1 MNHREHQKHRA
12 RNGDKAHA
20 DSQGLTAGHTVFTRT
35 AGNPTPG
42 GLGDLGRWILCVLGV
57 LCAASFPSLP
67 VRGFSAVGSLP
78 AQAPPPAAS
87 SGSVQGLVASA
98 GTVEPLARVVVELRG
113 EDDRMPAPVSTITEA
128 DGRFAF
134 RTVRGGRYRLLATRP
149 GYVSRPISITVA
161 GGRTE
166 EVAVTMTATGA
177 IAGRVSGQSGEPL
190 GNVEVAALKSSYV
203 NGQRILTAAQSVR
216 TNDRGEYRLFWLAPG
231 RYLVRATHPQAASGL
246 MTMFGQGRMGGGPM
260 IFGGGVGPNGFF
272 GIRSTGDPGLFDAI
286 APGTDT
292 LSDQYVPI
300 YFPGTHDDQAASVI
314 DLRAGA
320 ELGAIDVPVI
330 PVRERHVRGVVI
342 NGATGQVAQY
352 AGLSEVHAGSL
363 PGGLGGG
370 PGGGLSNGGQNPID
384 PDGSFDVALLPGRHT
399 LMGTAGT
406 GAGFVTLAVGDAD
419 QEGVRIV
426 AMPAFNVTGRIV
438 TDAPVENADLTNV
451 RVSLWRELPVP
462 TPSSSYSL
470 PRADGTFVVA
480 ATPGSYRMNLAPFLN
495 LAPELARFVAVPKG
509 FENAYVKSMRLG
521 EVDVLNGGVH
531 LEGPTTSV
539 LEIVLG
545 MNPGSIDGTVLTA
558 AQSAAAGATVALLP
572 DLRGRFDLVR
582 TATTDASGHF
592 RIDRVAPGGYKL
604 FAWNEAGEGDWLDP
618 DVMRASEGRGTP
630 LRVVD
635 GTTARVRLV
644 SIAP

>member
-1 MNHREHQKHRA
+1 
-12 RNGDKAHA
+12 
-20 DSQGLTAGHTVFTRT
+20 
-35 AGNPTPG
+35 
-42 GLGDLGRWILCVLGV
+42 
-57 LCAASFPSLP
+57 
-67 VRGFSAVGSLP
+67 
-78 AQAPPPAAS
+78 
-87 SGSVQGLVASA
+87 
-98 GTVEPLARVVVELRG
+98 VVELRS
-113 EDDRMPAPVSTITEA
+113 EDDQMPAPLSTTTEA

-134 RTVRGGRYRLLATRP
+134 RTVHEGRYRLLATRP
-149 GYVSRPISITVA
+149 GYLSRPMSITVA
-161 GGRTE
+161 GGRAE
-166 EVAVTMTATGA
+166 EVAVAMTATGA
-177 IAGRVSGQSGEPL
+177 MAGRVSGPSGEPL
-190 GNVEVAALKSSYV
+190 GNVEVSALKSSYV

-246 MTMFGQGRMGGGPM
+246 MAMFGQGRMGAGPM
-260 IFGGGVGPNGFF
+260 IFGGGAGPNGFF
-272 GIRSTGDPGLFDAI
+272 GIRSTGDPGLFDAS
-286 APGTDT
+286 APGANAPT
-292 LSDQYVPI
+292 DQYVPV

-320 ELGAIDVPVI
+320 DLGAIDVPVI

-352 AGLSEVHAGSL
+352 AGLSEVHAGSR
-363 PGGLGGG
+363 PGAPGSGLGGG

-384 PDGSFDVALLPGRHT
+384 PDGSFDVTLLPGRHT

-406 GAGFVTLAVGDAD
+406 GVGFLTLVVGDAD

-426 AMPAFNVTGRIV
+426 AMPAFNLTGHIV
-438 TDAPVENADLTNV
+438 TDTPVENADLTNV
-451 RVSLWRELPVP
+451 RISLWRELPVP
-462 TPSSSYSL
+462 TPSPSYSL

-480 ATPGSYRMNLAPFLN
+480 ATQGNYRVNLAPFLN

-521 EVDVLNGGVH
+521 QVDVLNGGVH
-531 LEGPTTSV
+531 LEGPTTSA

-545 MNPGSIDGTVLTA
+545 MNPGGIDGTVLTV

-572 DLRGRFDLVR
+572 DVRGRFDLVR

-592 RIDRVAPGGYKL
+592 RIDRVAPGDYKL
-604 FAWNEAGEGDWLDP
+604 FAWDEAAEGDWLDP

-630 LRVVD
+630 LSVVD